1 MHLVYTSQNNQMKL
15 NWKDENKIYF
25 TLLKSKVLLF
35 TNLLTQRVLEDLIQK
50 NESSMHRHQ
59 ERFIID

>member
-1 MHLVYTSQNNQMKL
+1 MKL

-25 TLLKSKVLLF
+25 TLLKSKVVLF